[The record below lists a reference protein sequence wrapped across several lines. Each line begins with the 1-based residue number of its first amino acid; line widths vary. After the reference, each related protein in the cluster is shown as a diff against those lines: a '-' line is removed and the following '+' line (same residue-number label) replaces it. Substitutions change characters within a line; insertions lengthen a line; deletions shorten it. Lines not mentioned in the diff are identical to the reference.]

1 MKESNQGNPDGI
13 ACCRLGRKAE
23 GRKEGP
29 NGEWGKREGGGLQKQ
44 RASLALHLHPMSTF
58 LSPELHPGRPPWLPS
73 QLDAERHTPHSP
85 LSSPQHLLGPNLQTQ
100 RGPCWACLS
109 VLAFDSPKP
118 GSLRTHLHIHSS
130 MTPNAPPSPSLFQ
143 LPHRPCPSLL
153 ALTSFDQSSKQVGLL
168 FSLGNRSDGS

>member
-58 LSPELHPGRPPWLPS
+58 LNPELHPGPPPWLPS
-73 QLDAERHTPHSP
+73 QRDAETYAHPTPLYPH
-85 LSSPQHLLGPNLQTQ
+85 
-100 RGPCWACLS
+100 PCISW
-109 VLAFDSPKP
+109 D
-118 GSLRTHLHIHSS
+118 
-130 MTPNAPPSPSLFQ
+130 
-143 LPHRPCPSLL
+143 
-153 ALTSFDQSSKQVGLL
+153 LTSKLNVDLAGPAFLS
-168 FSLGNRSDGS
+168 